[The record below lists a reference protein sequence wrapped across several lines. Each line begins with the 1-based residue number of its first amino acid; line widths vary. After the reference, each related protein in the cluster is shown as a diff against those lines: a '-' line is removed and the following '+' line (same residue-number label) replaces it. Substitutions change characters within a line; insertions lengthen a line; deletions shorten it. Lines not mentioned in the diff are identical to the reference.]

1 MTETI
6 KASNLQ
12 QLAEEQ
18 KGMYEK
24 FESDLQQVRKD
35 WNDKKQAFETVS
47 GKALQ
52 SPTVELFREKESLQ
66 REIEVLGQTVSGAT
80 NAIKAH
86 KKEKSRSLSYDIR
99 VAEIEDF
106 KAFQAG
112 VGEKEAAVLDQLE
125 TAIKA
130 FQEHIGERYEMFE
143 EVRVHMDQA
152 RRYLERQ
159 DLEEMS
165 WDAVQKKYVG
175 GQHTLIIESL
185 NEASKAIAYRK
196 QELQA

>member
-18 KGMYEK
+18 KGMYDK
-24 FESDLQQVRKD
+24 FESDLQQIRKD
-35 WNDKKQAFETVS
+35 WNDKKQAFDKVN

-66 REIEVLGQTVSGAT
+66 REIEVLGQTVSSAT
-80 NAIKAH
+80 SAINSH
-86 KKEKSRSLSYDIR
+86 KREKSRALSYSIR

-106 KAFQAG
+106 KEFQA
-112 VGEKEAAVLDQLE
+112 VAGEKEAAILNQLE
-125 TAIKA
+125 EAIKA
-130 FQEHIGERYEMFE
+130 FREHIGERNEMFE

-152 RRYLERQ
+152 RRYLERE

-165 WDAVQKKYVG
+165 WDAVQNKYVG
-175 GQHTLIIESL
+175 GQQALIIESL

-196 QELQA
+196 AEL

>member
-12 QLAEEQ
+12 QLAEAQ
-18 KGMYEK
+18 KGMYDK

-35 WNDKKQAFETVS
+35 WNDKKQAFDTVS

-80 NAIKAH
+80 NAINSH
-86 KKEKSRSLSYDIR
+86 KREKSRSLSHSII
-99 VAEIEDF
+99 VAEIKDF
-106 KAFQAG
+106 KEFQADAG
-112 VGEKEAAVLDQLE
+112 VKEAAVLNQLE
-125 TAIKA
+125 EAIKA
-130 FQEHIGERYEMFE
+130 YHEHIGERNEMFE

-152 RRYLERQ
+152 RRYLERR

-165 WDAVQKKYVG
+165 WDGIQKKYVG
-175 GQHTLIIESL
+175 GQQMLIIESL
-185 NEASKAIAYRK
+185 NEASKAIANRK
-196 QELQA
+196 AEL

>member
-1 MTETI
+1 MTKTI

-12 QLAEEQ
+12 QLAEAQ
-18 KGMYEK
+18 KGMYDK

-35 WNDKKQAFETVS
+35 WNDKKQAFDTVS

-66 REIEVLGQTVSGAT
+66 REIEVLGQTISGAT
-80 NAIKAH
+80 SAINSH
-86 KKEKSRSLSYDIR
+86 KREKSRSLSHSIR

-106 KAFQAG
+106 KEFQAEA
-112 VGEKEAAVLDQLE
+112 GEKEAAVLNQLE
-125 TAIKA
+125 EAIKA
-130 FQEHIGERYEMFE
+130 FHEHIGERYEMFE

-152 RRYLERQ
+152 RRYLEKH
-159 DLEEMS
+159 DLEELS
-165 WDAVQKKYVG
+165 WDGILKKYVG

-196 QELQA
+196 TEL

>member
-12 QLAEEQ
+12 QLAEAQ

-66 REIEVLGQTVSGAT
+66 REVEVLGQTVSSAT
-80 NAIKAH
+80 SAIKSH
-86 KKEKSRSLSYDIR
+86 KKEKSRSLSYSIR

-106 KAFQAG
+106 KEFQADAG
-112 VGEKEAAVLDQLE
+112 VKEAAVLNQLE
-125 TAIKA
+125 EAIKA
-130 FQEHIGERYEMFE
+130 FNEHIGERNEMFE

-152 RRYLERQ
+152 RRYLERE
-159 DLEEMS
+159 DIEEMS
-165 WDAVQKKYVG
+165 WDGIQKKYVG
-175 GQHTLIIESL
+175 GQHLLIIESL

-196 QELQA
+196 NEL